1 MGNAPNFVTP
11 TACCEPGWVNIDPP
25 QKLVL
30 ARRGSSLG
38 RSRSTYVGQKFPEL
52 RALVC
57 QRLSA
62 ELPFLVSPVGRSGG
76 LGAWVSL
83 FSIRVSGLQV
93 RSLAPILPC
102 SRHPYYMLLSAD
114 ISSKFAFANLF

>member
-1 MGNAPNFVTP
+1 M
-11 TACCEPGWVNIDPP
+11 
-25 QKLVL
+25 L

-83 FSIRVSGLQV
+83 IFIKSKRVAS
-93 RSLAPILPC
+93 SLPRA
-102 SRHPYYMLLSAD
+102 HPALLSPPLLLVVIGRYQQLKMCFFVVCLNVD
-114 ISSKFAFANLF
+114 DVKNDECKYVVTR